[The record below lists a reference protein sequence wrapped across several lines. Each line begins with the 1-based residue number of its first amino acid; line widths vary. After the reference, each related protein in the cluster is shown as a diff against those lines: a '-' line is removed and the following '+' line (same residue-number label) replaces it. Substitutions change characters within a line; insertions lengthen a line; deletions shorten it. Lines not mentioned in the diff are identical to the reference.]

1 MRSFCNNLS
10 AVLAM
15 VGLTAVLTVSIAPA
29 NAAEDPATV
38 IKQRKAQMKE
48 IVLKNLKAMK
58 QMVVD
63 DFIDAG
69 EAAKGMSAIA
79 KVAEGFAARFP
90 KGTETGFE
98 TTAGPKIWQD
108 NAGFKKKLAKLAA
121 DAKAASVAAGKG
133 DDAFKAAFITVAK
146 NCKGCHEAYR
156 IKKK

>member
-1 MRSFCNNLS
+1 MKSFSNNLS
-10 AVLAM
+10 AVLAI
-15 VGLTAVLTVSIAPA
+15 VVLTAVSVISIMPA
-29 NAAEDPATV
+29 GAAEDPATV

-58 QMVVD
+58 QMVED

-98 TTAGPKIWQD
+98 TTASPRIWQD
-108 NAGFKKKLAKLAA
+108 NAGFRKRLAKLAA
-121 DAKAASVAAGKG
+121 DAKAASIAAGKG
-133 DDAFKAAFITVAK
+133 DDAFKVAFVTVAK